1 MTSPPRNDVYPRPGA
16 GACAITRQSTFGHPG
31 AGDTVMLDCVIIGG
45 GPAGLTAAIH
55 MARFRRRVIV
65 IDAGA
70 SRAALIPRTWNHP
83 GYPAGIRGGRLL
95 GRMRQQ
101 VSDLGVPIVRERVV
115 RVAPLPH
122 GGFEVLAGSLHIA
135 RHVILATGAVDR
147 LPPIPDARAA
157 ILAGQLRLCPV
168 CDAYEATDKPVA
180 VIGADA
186 HAASEALFLSHYT
199 RQVTLL
205 TLGAPLR
212 LSPDDHGS
220 LTNAGVTVDTS
231 PDVTWDLSGPGV
243 TLIRPNAAPLRVE
256 AVWSGLGAV
265 AQAGLA
271 TRLGVIPAPDG
282 RIDTDD
288 HQQTTVLGLFAAGD
302 LTIGLNQIGTAIGQ
316 AQIAASRIHSI
327 LRTAEGRALDHR
339 AAQVLEGGGQ

>member
-1 MTSPPRNDVYPRPGA
+1 M
-16 GACAITRQSTFGHPG
+16 RQSTFGHAG
-31 AGDTVMLDCVIIGG
+31 AGDSVMLDCVIIGG

-55 MARFRRRVIV
+55 LARFRRRVVV

-83 GYPAGIRGGRLL
+83 GYPTGIRGGRLL

-101 VSDLGVPIVRERVV
+101 VTDLGVPIIRGRVV
-115 RVAPLPH
+115 RLDPLPH
-122 GGFEVLAGSLHIA
+122 GGFEVLAGSLYIA

-168 CDAYEATDKPVA
+168 CDAYEATDRPVA

-212 LSPDDHGS
+212 LSPDDHGN
-220 LTNAGVTVDTS
+220 LTNAGVAVDTS

-243 TLIRPNAAPLRVE
+243 ALIRPNAPPLRVE

-271 TRLGVIPAPDG
+271 TRLGLIPAPDG
-282 RIDTDD
+282 RIPTDD
-288 HQQTTVLGLFAAGD
+288 HQQTTVPGLFAAGD
-302 LTIGLNQIGTAIGQ
+302 LTTGLNQIGTAMGQ

-327 LRTAEGRALDHR
+327 LRTAEGRAL
-339 AAQVLEGGGQ
+339 APVPQEGG

>member
-16 GACAITRQSTFGHPG
+16 DACAIMRQSTFGHPG
-31 AGDTVMLDCVIIGG
+31 AADTVMLDCVIIGG

-55 MARFRRRVIV
+55 LARFQRRVIV

-212 LSPDDHGS
+212 LSLDDHGS

-243 TLIRPNAAPLRVE
+243 TLIRPNAASLRVE

-282 RIDTDD
+282 RIVTDD

-327 LRTAEGRALDHR
+327 LRSAEGRALDHR